1 MIKYVGLYIQPNQP
15 KSSYSW
21 FKDTLNKNINVKT
34 IMFDSTISKKE
45 FDLILHIIG
54 MLIIPGGLPG
64 YEYIETMYEHNH
76 YLSYAIDKYKNYNK
90 KGIYK
95 VIWGV
100 CFGFQ
105 QFSYV
110 ESNMTR
116 DEILDKTDSVNYLTP
131 LEKINDS
138 KLFNGI
144 IQNDTEINKY
154 NNHMYSV
161 LPAKFNKSRLSNE
174 YIITHTSTDKNNLK
188 FIASYEHIRCPFF
201 LFQWHPEHYKE
212 YFYHTLFFNEIDKT
226 SYYSLEIPISIFS
239 KIM

>member
-1 MIKYVGLYIQPNQP
+1 MIKYVGLYIQPNQQ
-15 KSSYSW
+15 KHTYNW
-21 FKDTLNKNINVKT
+21 ITNTLSKNNYVK
-34 IMFDSTISKKE
+34 IIIFDSTISKQE
-45 FDLILHIIG
+45 FDLILDIIG

-64 YEYIETMYEHNH
+64 YEYIETMHTHNH
-76 YLSYAIDKYKNYNK
+76 YLSYAIDKYKNYSK

-95 VIWGV
+95 VIWGI

-116 DEILDKTDSVNYLTP
+116 DEILDKTDSVNYFTP
-131 LEKINDS
+131 IEKINDS

-144 IQNDTEINKY
+144 IQNDTQINKY

-161 LPAKFNKSRLSNE
+161 LPEKFSKSRLSDE
-174 YIITHTSTDKNNLK
+174 YIITHTSTDHNNIK
-188 FIASYEHIRCPFF
+188 FIASYEHIRYPFF
-201 LFQWHPEHYKE
+201 LFQWHPEHDQE
-212 YFYHTLFFNEIDKT
+212 YFYHKLLFNQIDKT
-226 SYYSLEIPISIFS
+226 SYYRLEIPNSILS